1 MFGSII
7 SSTDPVTVLSLLPSN
22 VDRRLYMLIFGES
35 ALNDAVAIILYRLF
49 TGLQDPKM
57 RLGYAPIFVSVLT
70 AAGVFTGSLFF
81 GVLFGLIAAKTTK
94 HVKMH
99 EASLYETTLLFI
111 LAYSSYLLADV
122 IGLTGIISVFF
133 CGITMAHY
141 AYDNLEE
148 ETVQSFK
155 ILLRF
160 ISFMSE
166 SFIFLSLGLG
176 LLSFGSKA
184 TYDPLTIFFAAVSI
198 LVSRTHV
205 FIIIGIRNML
215 QRSRTAKI
223 PFNQQV
229 LMWFSGLRGFV

>member
-1 MFGSII
+1 
-7 SSTDPVTVLSLLPSN
+7 
-22 VDRRLYMLIFGES
+22 
-35 ALNDAVAIILYRLF
+35 
-49 TGLQDPKM
+49 
-57 RLGYAPIFVSVLT
+57 
-70 AAGVFTGSLFF
+70 
-81 GVLFGLIAAKTTK
+81 
-94 HVKMH
+94 MH
-99 EASLYETTLLFI
+99 EASLYETTMLFI
-111 LAYSSYLLADV
+111 FAYISYLLADV

-160 ISFMSE
+160 ISFMAE
-166 SFIFLSLGLG
+166 SFIFLYLGLG
-176 LLSFGSKA
+176 LLSFGTKA

-205 FIIIGIRNML
+205 FIIIGIRNL
-215 QRSRTAKI
+215 FQKTRTAKI

-229 LMWFSGLRGFV
+229 LMWFSGLRG